1 MRTPIRAGLVLAAF
15 ASLLSALSCGKNEQ
29 EAQKFNRASDE
40 TFKRD
45 MSDLSSFKLSNG
57 ITVYMQEE
65 RTDNQVAIEAVY
77 RAGYTRDP
85 KGKVQLAHLTEHAAM
100 YCASGEYKAGELMSK
115 VKEKKGMIAAEAV
128 ADFIHVDYV
137 VDASNLEEALAIE
150 ASRLKQLSCDQAVID
165 AQKKDVVA
173 EFDKSLSSPS
183 GTLTRVSLGALTHIL
198 YYGERHVPMK
208 AGLDN
213 LTVDDVHKFHDQHYR
228 PDDMALVLIGNF
240 KKPEAEA
247 LVRKHFESIPSRPAS
262 PEPKL
267 AVSRS
272 TRATWDVPTQV
283 TYFVAPGPYADAK
296 ERLIL
301 TMFGSYMQQIYSQSA
316 DVYENC
322 RTVYVSNPS
331 YPVGRLPFFIFVQAK
346 DGFNTDLATPALFGH
361 IDQAIQSLDDDRR
374 VELIKTNLVSFVTS
388 SGLKPDEPDY
398 PVMHFQVIGQEA
410 LNVCLKHMLLDGRTP
425 DQFADEVNAITAEE
439 FRTVVKKRIDRNA
452 LLNITIDPRT

>member
-1 MRTPIRAGLVLAAF
+1 
-15 ASLLSALSCGKNEQ
+15 
-29 EAQKFNRASDE
+29 
-40 TFKRD
+40 
-45 MSDLSSFKLSNG
+45 
-57 ITVYMQEE
+57 
-65 RTDNQVAIEAVY
+65 
-77 RAGYTRDP
+77 
-85 KGKVQLAHLTEHAAM
+85 
-100 YCASGEYKAGELMSK
+100 
-115 VKEKKGMIAAEAV
+115 
-128 ADFIHVDYV
+128 
-137 VDASNLEEALAIE
+137 
-150 ASRLKQLSCDQAVID
+150 
-165 AQKKDVVA
+165 
-173 EFDKSLSSPS
+173 
-183 GTLTRVSLGALTHIL
+183 
-198 YYGERHVPMK
+198 
-208 AGLDN
+208 
-213 LTVDDVHKFHDQHYR
+213 
-228 PDDMALVLIGNF
+228 
-240 KKPEAEA
+240 
-247 LVRKHFESIPSRPAS
+247 
-262 PEPKL
+262 
-267 AVSRS
+267 
-272 TRATWDVPTQV
+272 V